1 MTTGNPTLTFERLQP
16 FLSTLL
22 PGASE
27 NPSFT
32 PLTADAST
40 RRYYRLRWAAPATGY
55 PASCVVMH
63 CDPWPTEEATDFLTV
78 GRHLR
83 ICGVR
88 VPEVYGV
95 QPEAGLMCLEDYGDR
110 SLAAQ
115 WQHGDPED
123 RLRWGRQAVD
133 ELVKMHTRATQTIDP
148 ACPAFHLAF
157 DVDKLTSELQF
168 FQTHAVVK
176 LWQQSLGPNDCQAWD
191 SAYLALCAPLAAAAR
206 FFCHRDYHGWNV
218 MAHDGSVGVLD
229 FQDARMGPQP
239 YDLASLLTDR
249 GTADV
254 LTADGTA
261 ALVAYYLDR
270 WQAESGQTVDKDE
283 FAWLFDMAAVQRC
296 LKAIG
301 TFAAMHVVHDRSQY
315 LPSIPPTLAY
325 LRPLMQRYRRLQPLA
340 DLLRRFTPL

>member
-22 PGASE
+22 PGAPE

-63 CDPWPTEEATDFLTV
+63 CDPWPADEAPDFLTV

-83 ICGVR
+83 ACGVR

-95 QPEAGLMCLEDYGDR
+95 QPDAGLMGLEDYGDLA
-110 SLAAQ
+110 LAAQ
-115 WQHGDPED
+115 WQRGDPSD

-133 ELVKMHTRATQTIDP
+133 ELVKLHTRATQTVDP

-157 DVDKLTSELQF
+157 DVDKLTSELRF
-168 FQTHAVVK
+168 FQTHAVVE

-191 SAYLALCAPLAAAAR
+191 SAFHALCAPLAAATR
-206 FFCHRDYHGWNV
+206 FFCHRDYHGWNIMV
-218 MAHDGSVGVLD
+218 HDGSVGVLD

-254 LTADGTA
+254 LAADGTA
-261 ALVAYYLDR
+261 ALIAYYLDR
-270 WQAESGQTVDKDE
+270 WQAESGQTADKDE
-283 FAWLFDMAAVQRC
+283 FAWLFDLAAVQRC

-301 TFAAMHVVHDRSQY
+301 TFAAMHVVHDRPQY
-315 LPSIPPTLAY
+315 LPYIPPTLAY
-325 LRPLMQRYRRLQPLA
+325 LRPLMQRYERLRPLA